1 MVEDDVLLLPALVVW
16 TVCQKELWET
26 EAEIMFT
33 GQELQISQEHKTN
46 IQNDETEEAVPLTG
60 QTSAEKLLPS
70 PRS

>member
-26 EAEIMFT
+26 EAEIMLT
-33 GQELQISQEHKTN
+33 VQELRISQEHKTN

-60 QTSAEKLLPS
+60 QMRAEKLLPS